1 MISYILHHVNGL
13 YFQITDDEGKDRE
26 YDVSVVDK
34 ANNQS
39 IFECKLKVNMYTRL
53 ERRYLSD
60 LAVIVRYD
68 GRTIKQINLL
78 DEIRGK
84 RVFISFESKAIGD
97 TLAWIPYCRE
107 FAKHYDCKVVVST
120 FKNFLFEKS
129 YPDLEFVGRGI
140 TVSNL
145 AAMFELGWYW
155 DKHKEPVNPIL
166 IPLQKSATN
175 ILNLP
180 FSEVVADVDFEPKD
194 RPMDEKYVCLSMYST
209 SGLKLWDYWQEVIDF
224 LQLRGYRVVEISK
237 EDEMMGVCT
246 ADFNHLE
253 RLEDTS
259 LENTMNYIYHSDFFM
274 GLSSGMSWLSWAL
287 RKRVYMIS
295 NFTHA
300 DHEFSNNTIR
310 ITDESV
316 CHGCWHD
323 PKFKFNKA
331 NWLWCPKHED
341 TPRHFECH
349 KSIKG
354 ERLIEEIKK
363 NENL

>member
-1 MISYILHHVNGL
+1 
-13 YFQITDDEGKDRE
+13 
-26 YDVSVVDK
+26 
-34 ANNQS
+34 
-39 IFECKLKVNMYTRL
+39 
-53 ERRYLSD
+53 
-60 LAVIVRYD
+60 
-68 GRTIKQINLL
+68 
-78 DEIRGK
+78 
-84 RVFISFESKAIGD
+84 
-97 TLAWIPYCRE
+97 
-107 FAKHYDCKVVVST
+107 
-120 FKNFLFEKS
+120 
-129 YPDLEFVGRGI
+129 
-140 TVSNL
+140 
-145 AAMFELGWYW
+145 
-155 DKHKEPVNPIL
+155 
-166 IPLQKSATN
+166 
-175 ILNLP
+175 
-180 FSEVVADVDFEPKD
+180 
-194 RPMDEKYVCLSMYST
+194 
-209 SGLKLWDYWQEVIDF
+209 
-224 LQLRGYRVVEISK
+224 VVEISK
-237 EDEMMGVCT
+237 EDEMMGVRT